1 MKTFTLAAVSTLA
14 IAAMPCAAS
23 AAAHPN
29 FRHLQQGGNNLWRP
43 PQNAFP
49 ANNNNGN
56 NWQAENAGGSPWNN
70 QGAGAS
76 PEAFPQTGG
85 AAVGGGQQVETAEDV
100 QPEGLE
106 NTNSTQVP
114 VAGAAPTTE
123 APAAG
128 AGSAPSTE
136 EPAQATIM
144 VILPDFLAPAYSG
157 SGSTM
162 MIAGM
167 PDSDAD
173 KSGATGSAGMGGDG
187 KKSSA
192 MGQSPQVAATVFA
205 VASAVVLSLFF

>member
-1 MKTFTLAAVSTLA
+1 MKTFTLAAASTLA
-14 IAAMPCAAS
+14 IAAMPHAAS
-23 AAAHPN
+23 AAARPN
-29 FRHLQQGGNNLWRP
+29 FRHLQQGGNGMWH
-43 PQNAFP
+43 PQNPFP
-49 ANNNNGN
+49 GNNNNGN
-56 NWQAENAGGSPWNN
+56 NWQAPNAGGSPWNN

-85 AAVGGGQQVETAEDV
+85 AVVGGGQQAETTEDV
-100 QPEGLE
+100 QPGTLE
-106 NTNSTQVP
+106 NTNSTDAP
-114 VAGAAPTTE
+114 VAGAVATTE

-128 AGSAPSTE
+128 AGGAQSTE

-167 PDSDAD
+167 PDGKAD
-173 KSGATGSAGMGGDG
+173 EGGATDSAGKNGDK

-192 MGQSPQVAATVFA
+192 AGHSPPIAATVLA
-205 VASAVVLSLFF
+205 IASTVVLSLFF